1 MAVKLR
7 SREGRRVHPYE
18 TSTSHSSESEFLS
31 DQLPVRA
38 DLSFNSAHLTSDTDK
53 SFVVRSSEYF
63 DFPIASESTLPE
75 PDSKN
80 LIKRHGT
87 SREFRF
93 GASDSMAIKGFV
105 YPDPV
110 ILVEG
115 KGHFKQSQ
123 AVSINM
129 ALVFIFGLSVAALGA
144 SLIIVSASFLNRSE
158 SLQSQSSLEI
168 QVVLLALVNDSSTD
182 LGLATNDAVNHLVFV
197 VLDQTY
203 RRALELVDN
212 YTRWCEFSVLEM
224 VDMWHGGLLDP
235 RNLDLSRTQLWK
247 VLLRFGSVTRVGF
260 ADSARGNYVGI
271 QRLPGGLYDLEMRN
285 ESGTKFVLTL
295 NHTCCDREGERFAT

>member
-7 SREGRRVHPYE
+7 TREGRRVHPLE
-18 TSTSHSSESEFLS
+18 TSTSHSSESEYLS
-31 DQLPVRA
+31 DQLPVRV
-38 DLSFNSAHLTSDTDK
+38 DMSFNSAHLTSDTDK
-53 SFVVRSSEYF
+53 SFVVRSSDYF

-75 PDSKN
+75 PDSKKM
-80 LIKRHGT
+80 IQRHGT

-93 GASDSMAIKGFV
+93 GAADSMAIKGFID
-105 YPDPV
+105 PDPLIFV
-110 ILVEG
+110 
-115 KGHFKQSQ
+115 GHFKQSK

-182 LGLATNDAVNHLVFV
+182 LGLATNNAVNHLVFV

-212 YTRWCEFSVLEM
+212 YTRWCEFSALEM
-224 VDMWHGGLLDP
+224 VDMWHDGLLDP

-295 NHTCCDREGERFAT
+295 NHTCCDRERERFAT